1 MKAWRQIHVSRLVA
15 LCESAVDI
23 DIDGDLNGKREGVAG
38 VDQ

>member
-23 DIDGDLNGKREGVAG
+23 DGDLNGKQEGIAG